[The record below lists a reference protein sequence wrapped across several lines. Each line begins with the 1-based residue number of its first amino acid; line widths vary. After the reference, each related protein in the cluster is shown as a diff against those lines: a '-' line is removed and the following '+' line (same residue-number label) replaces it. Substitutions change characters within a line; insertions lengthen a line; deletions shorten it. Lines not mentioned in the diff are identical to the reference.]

1 MILNFFAGE
10 LKKVLKSKLFLIS
23 MFIYIFIFVVVLI
36 SRFFNKNSG
45 VYLYNIELEK
55 LISLSLFYFYIM
67 NTLYLGAV
75 LGGIVGGYEFH
86 NNTFGF
92 SQIFQGRIRQHIL
105 KIFTLFILLIGI
117 LLITFAITY
126 MFCVF
131 RISDIDFSFSFKKI
145 IRQSLV
151 TLLISIELSL
161 FSYILAIVIKR
172 MYVAISLAIFLPYLI
187 NVICGISQVFQN
199 LDKYWFSTINSTLV
213 IRVFSDLASSESY
226 VTIKTANINNLANFN
241 VSLLISTSYL
251 IAFLII
257 ILWVGYFVSEN

>member
-1 MILNFFAGE
+1 M
-10 LKKVLKSKLFLIS
+10 KKVLKSKLFLIS
-23 MFIYIFIFVVVLI
+23 MLVYVFIFVVALI

-75 LGGIVGGYEFH
+75 LGGIEGGYEFH
-86 NNTFGF
+86 NNTFSF
-92 SQIFQGRIRQHIL
+92 SHIFQGRIRQHIL

-117 LLITFAITY
+117 LLITFTITY
-126 MFCVF
+126 IFCLF
-131 RISDIDFSFSFKKI
+131 RISDIEFSLSFKRI
-145 IRQSLV
+145 IRQFLV

-187 NVICGISQVFQN
+187 NIVCSVSQIFQD
-199 LDKYWFSTINSTLV
+199 LGKYWFNTINSTL
-213 IRVFSDLASSESY
+213 IIKVFSDLASSEGY
-226 VTIKTANINNLANFN
+226 VTIKTANISNLADFN

-251 IAFLII
+251 VIFLII
-257 ILWVGYFVSEN
+257 ILWIGSFVSEN